1 MCLFLDANVLFSAAH
16 NPHGNARALFT
27 LVSNRIVTLLCSRFA
42 RDEAVRNIELKF
54 PRCREAL
61 AALLEVIEQVPEPP
75 PSLIRIAIAAG
86 LPDKDAP
93 ILAAAIAARVDVLVT
108 GDKRHFGDFLGHRV
122 EGVLILP
129 PADTLALVLAQA
141 SG

>member
-1 MCLFLDANVLFSAAH
+1 MPERCLPSLA
-16 NPHGNARALFT
+16 
-27 LVSNRIVTLLCSRFA
+27 SNRIVTLLCSRFT

-54 PRCREAL
+54 LRCREAL

-75 PSLIRIAIAAG
+75 PSLIRIAISAG

-93 ILAAAIAARVDVLVT
+93 ILAAAIAVRVDVLVT
-108 GDKRHFGDFLGHRV
+108 GDKRHFGNFFGHRM

-141 SG
+141 PG

>member
-1 MCLFLDANVLFSAAH
+1 M
-16 NPHGNARALFT
+16 
-27 LVSNRIVTLLCSRFA
+27 TLLCSRFT

-54 PRCREAL
+54 LRCREAL

-75 PSLIRIAIAAG
+75 PSLIRIAISAG

-93 ILAAAIAARVDVLVT
+93 ILAAAIAARVDVLVN
-108 GDKRHFGDFLGHRV
+108 GDKRHFGNFFGHRM

-129 PADTLALVLAQA
+129 PADTLALVLAQVP
-141 SG
+141 G